1 MARYIA
7 IRSDVRIRMIA
18 GPARKAA
25 RKSADRIERMRKR
38 SRGPRVIERPYAHG
52 AN

>member
-7 IRSDVRIRMIA
+7 IRLDVRIRIIA

-25 RKSADRIERMRKR
+25 RKRADRNERRRKR
-38 SRGPRVIERPYAHG
+38 SRGLRVIGRPHTHCAD
-52 AN
+52 